1 MTTTTNPQE
10 WAEAY
15 EQWRSDLLLNGPDTS
30 IAAYIHHLE
39 AEEAVAKLKEIE

>member
-1 MTTTTNPQE
+1 MSEITTPQE

-30 IAAYIHHLE
+30 IAAYIRYLE
-39 AEEAVAKLKEIE
+39 ANEALVKLKEIE